1 MTAFQ
6 YIPPQHKQIF
16 KIGEVALVRSGND
29 DQDLLT

>member
-6 YIPPQHKQIF
+6 YIATQHKQIF
-16 KIGEVALVRSGND
+16 KIREIALVRSGND